1 MGILQR
7 KFGANIS
14 FGSGKHQT
22 PPFEGE
28 GRFGEG
34 ADRQLR
40 ELLEAMEAVRKG
52 DLTRKLRKEGED
64 IFGELAVSYNGMVDL
79 LNSFG
84 GEVTRVA
91 KEVGTEGKLG
101 GKAEVPGVAGTW
113 KDLTDNVNVLA
124 SNLTNQVRNI
134 AQVATAISAGDLTQ
148 QITVEASGEILDLK
162 NTLNK
167 MVDDLNRLTTEISRV
182 AQVAGTEGN
191 LSERAKVEGVTGSWK
206 EIVDTLNSLI
216 DSIAKPVQEVIRLAL
231 ALSQGDLTQR
241 YTLEARGDIKTLTDA
256 LNKSFEDIGAA
267 IRLTMNSS
275 AKVSTASNQI
285 ATSSRQVDAALM
297 QSAKSTI
304 QIADGAK
311 D

>member
-1 MGILQR
+1 
-7 KFGANIS
+7 
-14 FGSGKHQT
+14 
-22 PPFEGE
+22 
-28 GRFGEG
+28 
-34 ADRQLR
+34 
-40 ELLEAMEAVRKG
+40 
-52 DLTRKLRKEGED
+52 
-64 IFGELAVSYNGMVDL
+64 
-79 LNSFG
+79 
-84 GEVTRVA
+84 
-91 KEVGTEGKLG
+91 
-101 GKAEVPGVAGTW
+101 
-113 KDLTDNVNVLA
+113 
-124 SNLTNQVRNI
+124 
-134 AQVATAISAGDLTQ
+134 
-148 QITVEASGEILDLK
+148 
-162 NTLNK
+162 

-304 QIADGAK
+304 QIADGAE